1 MAKCGLDLTQ
11 TPKFSHADRLPGKRR
26 SRFPERVMSNISTA
40 PAHFSADSAAF
51 NNYRRPIHRFDSANN
66 VVRCAV
72 FLAKPR
78 KRGFT

>member
-1 MAKCGLDLTQ
+1 MRVGPDTDTKVLAFRQTARQ
-11 TPKFSHADRLPGKRR
+11 TPITFSRARNEQHLDRARPI
-26 SRFPERVMSNISTA
+26 FST
-40 PAHFSADSAAF
+40 DSAEF
-51 NNYRRPIHRFDSANN
+51 NNYRRPIHRFDGANN

>member
-1 MAKCGLDLTQ
+1 
-11 TPKFSHADRLPGKRR
+11 
-26 SRFPERVMSNISTA
+26 MSNISTA

-51 NNYRRPIHRFDSANN
+51 NNYRGPIHRFDSANN

-78 KRGFT
+78 KRAFT